1 MNSGWRQQLKQL
13 LMKSG
18 DHMQPDIH
26 CLRIAIN
33 CDFQQTIS
41 FPSRMNTFEHGKSS
55 EMFHIFLYARCS
67 LQWRN
72 CLVIAYVYAD
82 LLSNEL
88 ILSCYPSSPT
98 DSLSP
103 SPTMHICIYQ
113 KKPIHIL
120 PRHKLFC
127 LHVMRSYYTSKNFLI
142 LSK

>member
-98 DSLSP
+98 DSLSLSLSRP
-103 SPTMHICIYQ
+103 LCIYAYI
-113 KKPIHIL
+113 KRNL
-120 PRHKLFC
+120 
-127 LHVMRSYYTSKNFLI
+127 YTFYPDINYSVFMLCVRITQVKTF
-142 LSK
+142 